1 MTIQVLV
8 DSTADIPLERAR
20 ELGITI
26 VPLTVLFG
34 DESFLDGVELDGP
47 AFYRRLVSSQQT
59 PTTSTPSP
67 GLFEEAYRKMIAGG
81 ATGILALHIGSGL
94 SGTFSASRAAAET
107 ATRDTGVPIDVLDSR
122 SVSGGFGLPAEIVA
136 AEAQAGASLEQ
147 IKAHAISLIDR
158 VRLIAVLDTLEYLKR
173 GGRIG
178 NAQAL
183 LGTLLNVKPLLEVRD
198 SKVNP
203 LERVRTRSK
212 AQERIGQLIA
222 QLGPL
227 EALGIAK
234 SDDTIGNELLAVAR
248 TFWNGPVE
256 MFALGPVV
264 GTHAGPG
271 AGALIAIC
279 SEPGKTPA

>member
-1 MTIQVLV
+1 VTVQVLV
-8 DSTADIPLERAR
+8 DSTADIPQERAR

-47 AFYRRLVSSQQT
+47 AFYRRLVASQQV

-67 GLFEEAYRKMIAGG
+67 GLFEEAYRNLIGKG

-94 SGTFSASRAAAET
+94 SGTFSASRAAAE
-107 ATRDTGVPIDVLDSR
+107 AVSADTKVPIEVLDSR

-136 AEAQAGASLEQ
+136 TEAQKGASLEQ
-147 IKAHAISLIDR
+147 IKAHAESLIAR
-158 VRLIAVLDTLEYLKR
+158 VRVIAVLDTLEYLKR

-178 NAQAL
+178 GAQAM

-198 SKVNP
+198 SRVVP

-212 AQERIGQLIA
+212 ALERIGQLVM
-222 QLGPL
+222 QLGRI

-234 SDDTIGNELLAVAR
+234 SDDAIGQDLLATAR
-248 TFWNGPVE
+248 TFWDGPVE
-256 MFALGPVV
+256 MFSLGPVV

-271 AGALIAIC
+271 AGAMVAIR
-279 SEPGKTPA
+279 SEE

>member
-1 MTIQVLV
+1 MAVHVLV
-8 DSTADIPLERAR
+8 DSTADIPPERAR
-20 ELGITI
+20 QLGITV

-47 AFYRRLVSSQQT
+47 AFYRKLVSSQQP

-67 GLFEEAYRKMIAGG
+67 GLFEEAYRNIISDG
-81 ATGILALHIGSGL
+81 ANGILALHIGSGL
-94 SGTFSASRAAAET
+94 SGTFSASRAAAESVT
-107 ATRDTGVPIDVLDSR
+107 SDTGVPIEVLDSR
-122 SVSGGFGLPAEIVA
+122 SVSGGCGLPAEIVA
-136 AEAQAGASLEQ
+136 AEAQNGASLQQ
-147 IKAHAISLIDR
+147 IKTHAESLLAR

-178 NAQAL
+178 NAQAM

-198 SKVNP
+198 SKVVP
-203 LERVRTRSK
+203 LDRVRTRGK
-212 AQERIGQLIA
+212 ALERIGQHIA
-222 QLGPL
+222 NLGPL
-227 EALGIAK
+227 DALGISK
-234 SDDTIGNELLAVAR
+234 SDDVIGDELLAVAR
-248 TFWNGPVE
+248 SFWKGPVE

-279 SEPGKTPA
+279 KE

>member
-1 MTIQVLV
+1 VTIQVLV
-8 DSTADIPLERAR
+8 DSTADVPADRAR
-20 ELGITI
+20 ELGMTV

-47 AFYRRLVSSQQT
+47 AFYRRLVTSQQV

-67 GLFEEAYRKMIAGG
+67 GLFEEAYRNMIGKG
-81 ATGILALHIGSGL
+81 ATGVLALHIGSGL
-94 SGTFSASRAAAET
+94 SGTFSASRAAAEAVT
-107 ATRDTGVPIDVLDSR
+107 ADTKVPIEILDSR
-122 SVSGGFGLPAEIVA
+122 SVSGGCGLPAEIVA
-136 AEAQAGASLEQ
+136 AEARDGASLEQ
-147 IKAHAISLIDR
+147 IKAHAESLIGR
-158 VRLIAVLDTLEYLKR
+158 VRVIAVLDTLEYLKR

-178 NAQAL
+178 GARAM

-198 SKVNP
+198 SQVVP
-203 LERVRTRSK
+203 LEQVRTRSK
-212 AQERIGQLIA
+212 ALERIGQLVA

-234 SDDTIGNELLAVAR
+234 SDDTIGKDLLATAR

-256 MFALGPVV
+256 MFSLGPVV

-271 AGALIAIC
+271 AGALVAIP
-279 SEPGKTPA
+279 SEQ

>member
-1 MTIQVLV
+1 VTIQVLV

-20 ELGITI
+20 ALGITI

-67 GLFEEAYRKMIAGG
+67 GLFEEAYRKQVAGG

-94 SGTFSASRAAAET
+94 SGTFSASRAAAEAVT
-107 ATRDTGVPIDVLDSR
+107 LDTKVPIEVLDSR

-136 AEAQAGASLEQ
+136 AQARAGASLEQ

-158 VRLIAVLDTLEYLKR
+158 VRVIAVLDTLEYLKR

-178 NAQAL
+178 NAQAM
-183 LGTLLNVKPLLEVRD
+183 LGTLLSVKPLLEVRD
-198 SKVNP
+198 SKVVP

-234 SDDTIGNELLAVAR
+234 SDDTIGDELQAVAR
-248 TFWNGPVE
+248 TFWDGPVE
-256 MFALGPVV
+256 MFSLGPVV

-271 AGALIAIC
+271 AGALVAIC
-279 SEPGKTPA
+279 SESAKSPA